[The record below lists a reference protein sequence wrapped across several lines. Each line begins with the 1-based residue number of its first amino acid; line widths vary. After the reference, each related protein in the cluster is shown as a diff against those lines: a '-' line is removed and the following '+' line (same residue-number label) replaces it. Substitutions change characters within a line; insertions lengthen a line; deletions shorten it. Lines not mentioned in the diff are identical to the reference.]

1 MSNIRGSHRTDA
13 EDSRLLEHDAASLGG
28 WFATLRSIKL
38 PSLRLNG
45 PETIYLGLLALQYE
59 GNTIFRNVGNYAPND
74 TAPYCRRRG
83 SSSTTFLYIG
93 RPKDNQNRAEIR
105 CTFHW
110 QSLVILAAKLM
121 ASRTI
126 KNIFRKNLPGNT
138 SYKPETGKFKDRP
151 SYFAVPFFNT
161 PNSFREI
168 SRLNF

>member
-1 MSNIRGSHRTDA
+1 MWVCMPACTSVQ
-13 EDSRLLEHDAASLGG
+13 E
-28 WFATLRSIKL
+28 FSISKIWDC
-38 PSLRLNG
+38 PFENH
-45 PETIYLGLLALQYE
+45 
-59 GNTIFRNVGNYAPND
+59 APND

-168 SRLNF
+168 SRLNFWFRGYSGHINWNLLHKFQHKR